1 MVTRLGPEAAMAMIE
16 AFMWGY
22 WGWGGSTQELV
33 EAFDAAEA
41 QRGFDPP
48 GVR

>member
-1 MVTRLGPEAAMAMIE
+1 MAMIE